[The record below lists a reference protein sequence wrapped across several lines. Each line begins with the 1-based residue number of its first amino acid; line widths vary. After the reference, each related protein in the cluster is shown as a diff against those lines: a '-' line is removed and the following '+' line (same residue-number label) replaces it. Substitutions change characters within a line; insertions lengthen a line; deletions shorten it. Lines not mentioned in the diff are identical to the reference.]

1 MPTPPIKTT
10 LKLDGEKEYKS
21 ALSEINSALKVLN
34 SEMKLTK
41 EQFADQADS
50 VEALTAEHDVLER
63 QYLSQKE
70 KVDTLRAAL
79 EQVGQTYGEA
89 STKTNSYRTSLNNAE
104 TDLLKLERALNDN
117 ESALEQAKTAAQSTG
132 DGYDDMDQSLQDA
145 ADGAEQSGGI
155 IAQLKNI
162 FGDIESG
169 GRSMG
174 DVVDDLS
181 GKIGLDLPDG
191 AKKALDALGP
201 MSGTIGA
208 IAGAGVAAAAAIAK
222 VEQALVDITEE
233 SAGRATSISNV
244 AETINMS
251 VESTQKWDYVLKTV
265 GSSIEQAQ
273 GDLSAFQEKI
283 LEASEGSGE
292 AYEMFE
298 RLGVSVKDQVTGSLR
313 ETEPVLMDVVTAL
326 QRMADETERNAIS
339 STLLG
344 GTGEA
349 LIPLYNDNTQAI
361 EHLMQKKEELGVL
374 TGDEIE
380 NLKKVSESMLDYE
393 ERTKNAQDALAKDFA
408 PALVDFNNTAGSVL
422 QDLAQSAEKSN
433 LVTFFGA
440 VLDTV
445 SALAPALELLGSVVE
460 FFAPEL
466 AVLSLALGLVADG
479 LRIILELLSAIGNLL
494 TLDFSGAL
502 TNWNNVMGI
511 LGGKGSATANAITGM
526 FNAPGIDNFR
536 GGVTWVGENGPE
548 QVYLPRGTQILN
560 AQESRLTGGDVFYI
574 TIEARTIQEFQDIVR
589 MAQAQRRLQRM
600 EG

>member
-1 MPTPPIKTT
+1 MATPSIKTT

-21 ALSEINSALKVLN
+21 ALSEINSALKVLS

-104 TDLLKLERALNDN
+104 TDLLKLERALKDN
-117 ESALEQAKTAAQSTG
+117 ESALEQAKAAAQSAG

-145 ADGAEQSGGI
+145 AEGAEQSGGI

-233 SAGRATSISNV
+233 SAGRATSIANI

-283 LEASEGSGE
+283 LEASEGTGE

-298 RLGVSVKDQVTGSLR
+298 RLGVSVTDQNGTLR
-313 ETEPVLMDVVTAL
+313 ETEPVLMDVISAL
-326 QRMADETERNAIS
+326 QSMADETERNAIS

-344 GTGEA
+344 STGEL
-349 LIPLYNDNTQAI
+349 LIPLYNDNAQAI

-393 ERTKNAQDALAKDFA
+393 ERTKK
-408 PALVDFNNTAGSVL
+408 
-422 QDLAQSAEKSN
+422 K
-433 LVTFFGA
+433 
-440 VLDTV
+440 
-445 SALAPALELLGSVVE
+445 
-460 FFAPEL
+460 
-466 AVLSLALGLVADG
+466 
-479 LRIILELLSAIGNLL
+479 LRGRHPDE
-494 TLDFSGAL
+494 
-502 TNWNNVMGI
+502 
-511 LGGKGSATANAITGM
+511 
-526 FNAPGIDNFR
+526 
-536 GGVTWVGENGPE
+536 
-548 QVYLPRGTQILN
+548 
-560 AQESRLTGGDVFYI
+560 
-574 TIEARTIQEFQDIVR
+574 
-589 MAQAQRRLQRM
+589 
-600 EG
+600 